1 MNTRETILTELKK
14 RGKAR
19 SDELSEMLK
28 LTPMAVRQHF
38 YQLQDEGA
46 VECISV
52 ANGRGRPAKYWQL
65 TPKADVYF
73 QDAHREL
80 SLDIISGV
88 REILGDDALEKLV
101 EHRTKKQETSYLA
114 AMKDDKTVEDKL
126 QTLAKVRSSEGYMA
140 DVITDN
146 NEILFVE
153 NHCPVCEAAKA
164 CSGICSQELSL
175 FKRLMINDAKVERSE
190 HIVAG
195 ARRCAYKITKKN

>member
-65 TPKADVYF
+65 TPKADIYF

-146 NEILFVE
+146 NEIFFVE